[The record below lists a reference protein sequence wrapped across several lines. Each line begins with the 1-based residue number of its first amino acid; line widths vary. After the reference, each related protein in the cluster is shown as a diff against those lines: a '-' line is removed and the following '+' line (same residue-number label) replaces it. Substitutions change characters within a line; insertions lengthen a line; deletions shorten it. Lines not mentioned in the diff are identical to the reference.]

1 MDELNIN
8 AILNRT
14 DIANQISNILQTF
27 ELNKTNLLV
36 KRGIYVYGCPGC
48 GKSVFVRNI
57 LKQLGYDTIWY
68 DAGDIRNK
76 TIIET
81 ITKFN
86 MGDKSVISLFHK
98 KAKPLAIVM
107 DEIDGMN
114 SGDKGGINTLIKLMR
129 PKKTQKQKKE
139 EFTSMPIICISNYHM
154 DKKIKEL
161 MKVCETFELK
171 LPTNTQIKK
180 ILGLAMP
187 ELSYD
192 LKENLVTF
200 LKGDLRRLSSMQHIY
215 NSHRTTLKR
224 DLITNVLKPREYGE
238 DTKEITAKLLSNP
251 IRLSEHITTM
261 NETDR
266 TIVGLLWH
274 ENVIDVFN
282 NIPVDE
288 AASFYADILSN
299 ICFADYIDRVTFQRQ
314 IWIFNEL
321 SSLLK
326 TFYSTYKLHNL
337 SKNKK
342 NDLSRL
348 YNFRKPKDIRFTKAL
363 TKYSTEYNNY
373 IFIQDMC
380 QRLSMD
386 KGDLIAFFQENRQ
399 KKECHEFI
407 EELESYDITQ
417 LDINRINRYLDWLE
431 TNNSD
436 M

>member
-1 MDELNIN
+1 
-8 AILNRT
+8 
-14 DIANQISNILQTF
+14 
-27 ELNKTNLLV
+27 
-36 KRGIYVYGCPGC
+36 
-48 GKSVFVRNI
+48 
-57 LKQLGYDTIWY
+57 
-68 DAGDIRNK
+68 
-76 TIIET
+76 
-81 ITKFN
+81 
-86 MGDKSVISLFHK
+86 
-98 KAKPLAIVM
+98 
-107 DEIDGMN
+107 
-114 SGDKGGINTLIKLMR
+114 
-129 PKKTQKQKKE
+129 
-139 EFTSMPIICISNYHM
+139 
-154 DKKIKEL
+154 
-161 MKVCETFELK
+161 
-171 LPTNTQIKK
+171 
-180 ILGLAMP
+180 
-187 ELSYD
+187 
-192 LKENLVTF
+192 
-200 LKGDLRRLSSMQHIY
+200 MQHIY
-215 NSHRTTLKR
+215 NSHRNTLKR

-238 DTKEITAKLLSNP
+238 DTKDITAKLLSYP
-251 IRLSEHITTM
+251 ISLSEHITTM

-348 YNFRKPKDIRFTKAL
+348 YNSRKPKDIRFTKAL

-386 KGDLIAFFQENRQ
+386 KNDLIAFFQENRQ
-399 KKECHEFI
+399 KQECHEFI

-436 M
+436 T

>member
-14 DIANQISNILQTF
+14 DIADQISNILQTF

-86 MGDKSVISLFHK
+86 MGDKSVVSLFHK

-215 NSHRTTLKR
+215 NSHRNTLKR

-238 DTKEITAKLLSNP
+238 DTKDITAKLLSYP
-251 IRLSEHITTM
+251 ISLSEHITTM

-348 YNFRKPKDIRFTKAL
+348 YNSRKPKDIRFTKAL

-386 KGDLIAFFQENRQ
+386 KNDLIAFFQENRQ
-399 KKECHEFI
+399 KQECHEFI

-436 M
+436 T

>member
-215 NSHRTTLKR
+215 NSHRNTLKR